1 MVGMTTAP
9 TDVTQSLW
17 IAFRASPLCKRMM
30 VEEFKPANHTYVL
43 HGLKDPPLGGIAGMK
58 IFITGGTGFIGR
70 CVAERALKSGH
81 DVRCLLRDQQKAARL
96 PNGTRFALGDVMDAE
111 SLRQGMKDCDG
122 VVHLAN
128 VYSFWESDR
137 RIYARVNIEGT
148 RNVMESALEMR
159 VPKVVHVSSAVVFGQ
174 PAEIPFHEQSIP
186 RLMNA
191 TEYAR
196 TKSEGDRL
204 CWELHQ
210 RRGLPLVG
218 IYPGAVIGAGHIKP
232 SGQYIQN
239 LLGRKLPVTIFPRSV
254 FTVVYVRDVAEAII
268 RAIEK
273 EDTIGQRYLV
283 GKEQLTLA
291 DINRM
296 VHEVSTVSIPRIGL
310 PAPMVMATA
319 AILTGIAAVIKK
331 PPLWGLSLDM
341 ARMLRLGFQFDGS
354 KAERDL
360 GLRYTP
366 VRVAFEEA
374 ITSYQSS

>member
-1 MVGMTTAP
+1 
-9 TDVTQSLW
+9 
-17 IAFRASPLCKRMM
+17 
-30 VEEFKPANHTYVL
+30 
-43 HGLKDPPLGGIAGMK
+43 
-58 IFITGGTGFIGR
+58 
-70 CVAERALKSGH
+70 
-81 DVRCLLRDQQKAARL
+81 
-96 PNGTRFALGDVMDAE
+96 
-111 SLRQGMKDCDG
+111 
-122 VVHLAN
+122 
-128 VYSFWESDR
+128 
-137 RIYARVNIEGT
+137 
-148 RNVMESALEMR
+148 
-159 VPKVVHVSSAVVFGQ
+159 
-174 PAEIPFHEQSIP
+174 
-186 RLMNA
+186 MNA

-341 ARMLRLGFQFDGS
+341 ARMLRLDFNSTAARRSAIWVFDTPQFASLSRKLSHRINPPKYIVPMCILAAGATTILTPS
-354 KAERDL
+354 GICVPTTFAKVAEN
-360 GLRYTP
+360 
-366 VRVAFEEA
+366 
-374 ITSYQSS
+374 TSHDTYPHRLCKRMTTCVH